1 VSRLVN
7 DNACPFS
14 RLFHPDTPCRIR
26 GGNSGWTKDPVMA
39 NPFGSRLSAAVRAHS
54 PFCLGVD
61 PTPGLLV
68 GWGLDDDAKGLARFC
83 DIVLEALAGQG
94 IVKPQSAYF
103 ERHGPAGVGVLAD
116 FCAAA
121 RRQGV
126 LVILDVKRGDIGS
139 TAEAYAQAYLSERAA
154 IRADA
159 ITVLPYM
166 GMGAIAPMVEVAAAA
181 GAGLFVVVRSSN
193 PEGRGLQ
200 TARTGDGRPVEEA
213 LIEEIG
219 GLNASAPAGTLGS
232 VGAVFAAMRGEAA
245 GIDLHAMNGPF
256 LVPGLGFQGGSY
268 QEVGELFAGCT
279 DRLVV
284 SASRSV
290 LAHGPD
296 PETLGAEIADQRR
309 QAFALTASPA

>member
-1 VSRLVN
+1 MAS
-7 DNACPFS
+7 PFGP
-14 RLFHPDTPCRIR
+14 RLFATVKAR
-26 GGNSGWTKDPVMA
+26 S
-39 NPFGSRLSAAVRAHS
+39 S
-54 PFCLGVD
+54 FCLGVD
-61 PTPGLLV
+61 PTPGLLT

-83 DIVLEALAGQG
+83 DIVLSALRGRAGF
-94 IVKPQSAYF
+94 VKPQSAYF
-103 ERHGPAGVGVLAD
+103 ERHGPAGMAVLAD

-121 RRQGV
+121 RDQGV
-126 LVILDVKRGDIGS
+126 LVVLDVKRGDIGS
-139 TAEAYAQAYLSERAA
+139 TAEAYAQAYLGERAA

-166 GMGAIAPMVEVAAAA
+166 GMGAIAPMVDVAGAA
-181 GAGLFVVVRSSN
+181 GAGLFIVVRSSN

-200 TARTGDGRPVEEA
+200 TARAGDGRTVEQT
-213 LIEEIG
+213 LIAEIG
-219 GLNASAPAGTLGS
+219 ALNASAPAGTLGS

-245 GIDLHAMNGPF
+245 GIDLAAMNGPF

-268 QEVGELFAGCT
+268 DEVGELFAGCT

-296 PETLGAEIADQRR
+296 PESLGAEIADQCS
-309 QAFALTASPA
+309 QAFGLTASPG

>member
-1 VSRLVN
+1 
-7 DNACPFS
+7 
-14 RLFHPDTPCRIR
+14 
-26 GGNSGWTKDPVMA
+26 MA
-39 NPFGSRLSAAVRAHS
+39 SPFGPRLCAVVQARS

-61 PTPGLLV
+61 PTHSLLAA
-68 GWGLDDDAKGLARFC
+68 WGLDDDAKGLARFC
-83 DIVLEALAGQG
+83 DIVLGAVAERAG

-103 ERHGPAGVGVLAD
+103 ERHGPAGVAVLAD
-116 FCAAA
+116 FCAGA
-121 RRQGV
+121 RDQGV
-126 LVILDVKRGDIGS
+126 LVVLDVKRGDIGS
-139 TAEAYAQAYLSERAA
+139 TAEAYAQAYLGDRAH

-166 GMGAIAPMVEVAAAA
+166 GMGAIAPMVEVAGTT

-200 TARTGDGRPVEEA
+200 TAHTGDGRTVEQA
-213 LIEEIG
+213 LIEEIAE
-219 GLNASAPAGTLGS
+219 LNASAPAGTLGS

-245 GIDLHAMNGPF
+245 GIDLAAMNGPF

-268 QEVGELFAGCT
+268 EEVGELFAGCT

-296 PETLGAEIADQRR
+296 PESLGAEIEAQVAQCRSLM
-309 QAFALTASPA
+309 AAPG